1 MKKRVFALLITL
13 LIITMIPFSPTGAGP
28 DVFPS

>member
-1 MKKRVFALLITL
+1 MKKRIFALLITL
-13 LIITMIPFSPTGAGP
+13 LITTMIPFSPTGAGP

>member
-1 MKKRVFALLITL
+1 MKKRIFALLITL
-13 LIITMIPFSPTGAGP
+13 LITILIPFNPTGAGL